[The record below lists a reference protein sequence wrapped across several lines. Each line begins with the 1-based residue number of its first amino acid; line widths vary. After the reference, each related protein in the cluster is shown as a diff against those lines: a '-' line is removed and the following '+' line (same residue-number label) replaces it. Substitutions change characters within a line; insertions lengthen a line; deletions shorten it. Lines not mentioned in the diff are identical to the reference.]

1 MSQPPSTTES
11 ILEHIATPADVKA
24 LPAEKLPRLAQEIR
38 DRMVSTVSHTGG
50 HLAPSLGTIELT
62 LALCRVFDFPQDKL
76 VWDVGHQAYAWKM
89 LTGRLAQFDT
99 LRQFN
104 GLRGFPHPAES
115 PYDAF
120 VGGHAG
126 VALSA
131 ALGMAAAR
139 DERQGSEH
147 CIAVVGDAS
156 LTNGISLEALN
167 AIRHTTER
175 MILVIND
182 NGMSISRNVGAFS
195 RIFAKRLAGL
205 RYNRIRAIAEQAGHK
220 LNLTGLKMFYRR
232 VKSVLKPLLLRN
244 RAAIFEDLGIRYIG
258 PIDGHDINALEQA
271 LHAAAEGHVPVALH
285 IATVKGRGYTP
296 AEVNPSKWH
305 GVSPWAT
312 THPARPKQQSWS
324 EAFGECVCNLAI
336 RHPELVAI
344 TAAMRDGTGLANY
357 FRRFPTRA
365 YDVGI
370 CEGHAVSFAAGL
382 AAAGKRPIVA
392 LYSTFAQRAIDNLMH
407 DICLQKLPVV
417 LCLDRAG
424 IVGSDGPTHHGL
436 YDIAL
441 VRCFPGVTFVAPC
454 DRKGLERALQ
464 EALTRDGP
472 TVIRYP
478 RGPLPKREVTV
489 WDGTPPPGDRP
500 VLLALGNTATRL
512 DSLAETLPID
522 ILAID
527 RIKPLPEGI
536 EALAGRTVITL
547 EDAALAGGFG
557 SAIAEIHRG
566 PLLRLGWPDTYIPQG
581 SDAELCTAYNL
592 NAVQIATQIRD
603 FIATASEACHG

>member
-1 MSQPPSTTES
+1 MSSEPSTSES
-11 ILEHIATPADVKA
+11 VLKSIATPADVKA
-24 LPAEKLPRLAQEIR
+24 LPAEKLPQLAREIR
-38 DRMVSTVSHTGG
+38 DKMVSTVSQTGG
-50 HLAPSLGTIELT
+50 HLAPSLGTVELT
-62 LALCRVFDFPQDKL
+62 LALCRVFNFPQDKL

-89 LTGRLAQFDT
+89 LTGRLEQFDS

-104 GLRGFPHPAES
+104 GIRGFPHPYES

-126 VALSA
+126 VAISA

-139 DERQGSEH
+139 DERQGNEH
-147 CIAVVGDAS
+147 CIAVIGDAS
-156 LTNGISLEALN
+156 LTNGVSLEALN

-175 MILVIND
+175 FILIIND
-182 NGMSISRNVGAFS
+182 NGMSISKNVGAFS
-195 RIFAKRLAGL
+195 RIFARRLSGL
-205 RYNRIRAIAEQAGHK
+205 RYNRIRAAAESAGHK
-220 LNLTGLKMFYRR
+220 LHLSGLKRLYRQ
-232 VKSVLKPLLLRN
+232 VKSVVKPLLLRN
-244 RAAIFEDLGIRYIG
+244 RAAIFEDLGIRYMG
-258 PIDGHDINALEQA
+258 PIDGHDVNAVEQA
-271 LHAAAEGHVPVALH
+271 LRAAAEGHVPVALH
-285 IATVKGRGYTP
+285 IATIKGKGYPP
-296 AEVNPSKWH
+296 AEINPSKWH

-312 THPARPKQQSWS
+312 THPARPKQVSWS
-324 EAFGECVCNLAI
+324 EAFGDCMLHLAPE
-336 RHPELVAI
+336 HPELVAI
-344 TAAMRDGTGLANY
+344 TAAMRDGTGLASY
-357 FRRFPTRA
+357 FRQFPSRS

-370 CEGHAVSFAAGL
+370 CEGHALSFAAGL
-382 AAAGKRPIVA
+382 AAAGKRPVVA

-407 DICLQKLPVV
+407 DICLQNLPVV

-441 VRCFPGVTFVAPC
+441 IRTFPGVTFIAPC
-454 DRKGLERALQ
+454 DRKGLERALKD
-464 EALTRDGP
+464 AITRKGP

-478 RGPLPKREVTV
+478 RGPLPEREVAV
-489 WDGTPPPGDRP
+489 WNGTPPPGNRP

-522 ILAID
+522 ILAVD
-527 RIKPLPEGI
+527 QIKPLPEGI
-536 EALAGRTVITL
+536 SALAGRALITL

-557 SAIAEIHRG
+557 SAIAEVHRG

-581 SDAELCTAYNL
+581 NDAELCTAYGL

-603 FIATASEACHG
+603 FIATLPEEFHG